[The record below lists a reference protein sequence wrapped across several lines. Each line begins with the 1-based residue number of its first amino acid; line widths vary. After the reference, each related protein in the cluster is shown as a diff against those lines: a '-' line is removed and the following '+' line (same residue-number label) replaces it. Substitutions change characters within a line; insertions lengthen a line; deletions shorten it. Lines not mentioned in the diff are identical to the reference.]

1 MPCRYLGTN
10 PEFFNRR
17 VKRIQRDWAARLEN
31 ADEYEYLREEVGKR
45 LVERLDDIVGHEFHL
60 AVDLGCHSGLL
71 VRHLEGRSGIRKL
84 ICIDHSEYMLERAR
98 RRNAASEKQPAFQIE
113 WRLADEEELETILE
127 PGSVDL
133 VISNLSLH
141 WTNALPEVF
150 SQVRRVLRPDGVF
163 LASLWGRETLRE
175 LAQAFALAEQ
185 ERDGGLSA
193 HVSPFAGLPELGTLL
208 QAAGF
213 TLPTLDQELLRVRYA
228 DAFAL
233 MRDLRAM
240 GENNA
245 VRGRRS
251 TLPLATLLAAAAAY
265 QCALPRLQHTGAADS
280 VPPAEGGGGVLATF
294 QVLYLVAWAPAPSQ
308 PLPKPRGSASA
319 RLRDSL
325 PTSSTSSSP
334 SGPAALDLES
344 PAPPAHSNNS
354 NTAAPSRE
362 RDREAVESSNRA
374 RDE

>member
-1 MPCRYLGTN
+1 
-10 PEFFNRR
+10 
-17 VKRIQRDWAARLEN
+17 
-31 ADEYEYLREEVGKR
+31 
-45 LVERLDDIVGHEFHL
+45 
-60 AVDLGCHSGLL
+60 
-71 VRHLEGRSGIRKL
+71 
-84 ICIDHSEYMLERAR
+84 
-98 RRNAASEKQPAFQIE
+98 
-113 WRLADEEELETILE
+113 
-127 PGSVDL
+127 
-133 VISNLSLH
+133 
-141 WTNALPEVF
+141 
-150 SQVRRVLRPDGVF
+150 
-163 LASLWGRETLRE
+163 
-175 LAQAFALAEQ
+175 
-185 ERDGGLSA
+185 
-193 HVSPFAGLPELGTLL
+193 
-208 QAAGF
+208 
-213 TLPTLDQELLRVRYA
+213 
-228 DAFAL
+228 
-233 MRDLRAM
+233 
-240 GENNA
+240 